1 VIHGKAVR
9 LEIGLVHIK
18 DVRFGSRT
26 AIDDHI
32 LSIDRQE
39 LISLLAQEP
48 LFDEVEIELAHP
60 GESCRIIRVLD
71 VLEPRYRL
79 SGPNFP
85 GALEELGLVGA
96 GQSRALKH
104 VCVVETSADQVR
116 ARNIIDMSGPATDYS
131 PFGATHNVVLIPHPT
146 KGADMDEYRLAVK
159 KAGLRA
165 AVYLAATA
173 NEAIADET
181 QIYEL
186 PPIACNQGP
195 KDLPRIGYIFPIHS
209 QQHPTHQKETV
220 FYGSNIQGF
229 LPTIVHP
236 NEILDGA
243 LMFSYSAF
251 TYFAQNHPVIQ
262 ELYRRHQRDL
272 WFAGVV
278 VTVAPVTIVEKQRN
292 AYLAARLASEVLG
305 ADGVI
310 ATKIG
315 GGAVDTDLMMI
326 YERCEEIGIKAAL
339 IIMERYPDTG
349 ITFVPD
355 NVDALVT
362 PGLTR
367 DAITLPPVERVIGGD
382 TLILD
387 TTNPD
392 NTNPGISPLPANQ
405 GLRLWVGDIAGAISQ
420 VGASRLITYTG

>member
-1 VIHGKAVR
+1 
-9 LEIGLVHIK
+9 
-18 DVRFGSRT
+18 
-26 AIDDHI
+26 
-32 LSIDRQE
+32 
-39 LISLLAQEP
+39 
-48 LFDEVEIELAHP
+48 
-60 GESCRIIRVLD
+60 
-71 VLEPRYRL
+71 
-79 SGPNFP
+79 
-85 GALEELGLVGA
+85 
-96 GQSRALKH
+96 
-104 VCVVETSADQVR
+104 
-116 ARNIIDMSGPATDYS
+116 MSGPATAYS
-131 PFGATHNVVLIPHPT
+131 PFGATHNVVLIPQAT
-146 KGADMDEYRLAVK
+146 KRADVDEYRLAVK

-165 AVYLAATA
+165 AVYLAAA
-173 NEAIADET
+173 AKEVLPDET

-186 PPIACNQGP
+186 PPTAFNRGP
-195 KDLPRIGYIFPIHS
+195 QELPRIGYIFPIHS

-220 FYGSNIQGF
+220 FYGSNVQGF

-262 ELYRRHQRDL
+262 ELYRRHRRDL

-278 VTVAPVTIVEKQRN
+278 VTVAPVTIGEKERN
-292 AYLAARLASEVLG
+292 SHLAARLASEVLG

-326 YERCEEIGIKAAL
+326 YQRCEEMRMKATL

-349 ITFVPD
+349 ITFVPE

-367 DAITLPPVERVIGGD
+367 DPITLPPMERVIGGN
-382 TLILD
+382 TLSLD
-387 TTNPD
+387 NTNPD
-392 NTNPGISPLPANQ
+392 NTNPGISSLAANQ
-405 GLRLWVGDIAGAISQ
+405 ELRVWVGDIVGAISQ

>member
-1 VIHGKAVR
+1 
-9 LEIGLVHIK
+9 
-18 DVRFGSRT
+18 
-26 AIDDHI
+26 
-32 LSIDRQE
+32 
-39 LISLLAQEP
+39 
-48 LFDEVEIELAHP
+48 
-60 GESCRIIRVLD
+60 
-71 VLEPRYRL
+71 
-79 SGPNFP
+79 
-85 GALEELGLVGA
+85 
-96 GQSRALKH
+96 
-104 VCVVETSADQVR
+104 
-116 ARNIIDMSGPATDYS
+116 
-131 PFGATHNVVLIPHPT
+131 
-146 KGADMDEYRLAVK
+146 MDEYRLAVK

-165 AVYLAATA
+165 AVYLAAAAREMVPDKT
-173 NEAIADET
+173 E
-181 QIYEL
+181 IYEL
-186 PPIACNQGP
+186 PSIAFNQGP
-195 KDLPRIGYIFPIHS
+195 KHLPRVSYIFPIHS

-272 WFAGVV
+272 WFAGVI
-278 VTVAPVTIVEKQRN
+278 VTVAPVTIAEKQRN
-292 AYLAARLASEVLG
+292 AHLAARLASEVLG

-326 YERCEEIGIKAAL
+326 YERCEEMGMKAAL

-367 DAITLPPVERVIGGD
+367 DAINLPPVKRVIGGD
-382 TLILD
+382 TLLLD
-387 TTNPD
+387 NTNPD

-405 GLRLWVGDIAGAISQ
+405 ELRLWVGDIAGAISQ

>member
-1 VIHGKAVR
+1 MR
-9 LEIGLVHIK
+9 LEMGLVNIK
-18 DVRFGSRT
+18 DVCFGSRT
-26 AIDDHI
+26 AIDNHI
-32 LSIDRQE
+32 LFIDRQE
-39 LISLLAQEP
+39 VISLLVQEP
-48 LFDEVEIELAHP
+48 LFDSVEIDLAHP

-79 SGPNFP
+79 NGPNFP
-85 GALEELGLVGA
+85 GALDGVGLVGA
-96 GQSRALKH
+96 GQTRALKNL
-104 VCVVETSADQVR
+104 CVIETSADHAR
-116 ARNIIDMSGPATDYS
+116 GRNIIDMSGPATDYS
-131 PFGATHNVVLIPHPT
+131 PFGATHNVVLNPHPAT
-146 KGADMDEYRLAVK
+146 GVDMDEYRLAVK

-165 AVYLAATA
+165 SVYLAAA
-173 NEAIADET
+173 AKEVPPDET

-186 PPIACNQGP
+186 PPTAFNHGP
-195 KDLPRIGYIFPIHS
+195 KDLPRISYIFPIHS

-292 AYLAARLASEVLG
+292 AQLAARLTSEVLG

-326 YERCEEIGIKAAL
+326 YERCEEMGLKATL

-382 TLILD
+382 TLFLD
-387 TTNPD
+387 NTNPD

-405 GLRLWVGDIAGAISQ
+405 ELRLWIGDIVGAISQ
-420 VGASRLITYTG
+420 VGASRLITYSG